1 MEEMHIDLEGFVR
14 RDKYL
19 RFIAEFIDKP
29 VIKVL
34 VGMRRVGKSVLMK
47 LIINDLL
54 KKNIPLKNILYI
66 NKESLYFDNIT
77 DYNDLYD
84 YAKSYFK
91 GLKKKYIFVDEV
103 QEIEGWEKAVA
114 SFMAEGGFDIYISG
128 SNANM
133 LSSELA
139 TLLSG
144 RYIEVPVYPLKFS
157 EFLQFR
163 EKYIDIDVEF
173 RNYLKY
179 GGLPGIHY
187 LSFKDEV
194 VFGFLN
200 SILNTILYKDVISRN
215 KIREVGKLD
224 KIIKYLFDN
233 IGNITTAKRIKD
245 YFKSQGVTISV
256 DTVVEYLKCLEA
268 SMLLDIVPRYD
279 LKGKKVLEFYDKV
292 FINDIGLRHG
302 LIGYKERDIN
312 GILENI
318 VYKELQSRGYEVNIG
333 VFDNVEIDFCAEKQN
348 EKMYVQVC
356 LSLADENVIRREFG
370 NLQKIKDNYE
380 KIVVSMDRFFPEEI
394 EGIRHRYLLDFLLD
408 NK

>member
-66 NKESLYFDNIT
+66 NKESLYFDNIK

-91 GLKKKYIFVDEV
+91 GLKKKYIFIDEV
-103 QEIEGWEKAVA
+103 QEIEGWEKAVT